1 MYGIRAL
8 MRGGNLP
15 TVIYSVVLVFA
26 YLVAARIGLVFGTV
40 SSSAT
45 IFWPPSGIALAAV
58 LLGGIRYL
66 PAVMLAASL
75 TAVMV
80 NASPL
85 FAFGFAAGNT
95 LEAYAGYYLL
105 HRFSHLDLS
114 LNRPR
119 DFFQV
124 ILLGS
129 LIPPIASA
137 TLGPLSLLESG
148 LLTADI
154 LPDVMWQW
162 WRANVLGIAFFTPIV
177 LVFARPK
184 SKFLKLSKAWELAG
198 LWTASFVI
206 GQSIFLGWHLPGT
219 SPDQPIALT
228 WLFPLLVWA
237 GLRTGRRNTALI
249 QLMFMSQ
256 VLAGAYLQK
265 GYFSDDF
272 SRYGMSN
279 FWMFAML
286 LAVAGMALAVLSTA
300 QRKAA
305 HLLALNAKV
314 FAVSND
320 GIMIVNAD
328 NCIVEVNP
336 AFTELTGY
344 SHDEVLG
351 KDPKLLSSG
360 KQESEFYSDMW
371 KSLIEAGHWEGE
383 LWNRRKDG
391 EAFLAQMSIYTLRDS
406 HNKVINRIAVFSD
419 ITQSKA
425 EQETVA
431 HQAQHDFLTN
441 LPNRLLFRDR
451 FQQQLARAKRHKK
464 KFAVLYIDLDKFKPV
479 NDTLGHRVGD
489 LLLVAVAERLK
500 LQVREIDTISRFGGD
515 EFAVLMS
522 EVTSRNDVTTLADK
536 ILASLSLP
544 YSLEGYDIHI
554 SGSMGIAIYPDD
566 GRDMEMILS
575 KADEAMYK
583 AKHNGAN
590 TYC

>member
-1 MYGIRAL
+1 
-8 MRGGNLP
+8 LP
-15 TVIYSVVLVFA
+15 FIVNSAILVVA
-26 YLVAARIGLVFGTV
+26 YLVAAKVGLVFGTV

-45 IFWPPSGIALAAV
+45 IFWPPGGIALAAL

-66 PAVMLAASL
+66 PAVVLATCL
-75 TAVMV
+75 TALMV

-85 FAFGFAAGNT
+85 FALGFAAGNT
-95 LEAYAGYYLL
+95 LETYAGFYLL
-105 HRFSHLDLS
+105 QRFNHLDLS
-114 LNRPR
+114 LSRPR

-124 ILLGS
+124 ILLGG

-137 TLGPLSLLESG
+137 VLGPLSLLESG
-148 LLTADI
+148 LLTRDI

-177 LVFARPK
+177 LVFAKPQSR
-184 SKFLKLSKAWELAG
+184 FFKLSKAWELAA
-198 LWTASFVI
+198 LWIASFVI

-219 SPDQPIALT
+219 ASDQPIALT

-237 GLRTGRRNTALI
+237 GLRTGRRNAALI

-272 SRYGMSN
+272 ARYGMSN

-300 QRKAA
+300 QRRAA
-305 HLLALNAKV
+305 QLLTLNAKV

-320 GIMIVNAD
+320 GIMIVDTD
-328 NCIVEVNP
+328 NNIIEVNP
-336 AFTELTGY
+336 AFAELTGY
-344 SHDEVLG
+344 SHDEVIG
-351 KDPKLLSSG
+351 KNPKLLTSG
-360 KQESEFYSDMW
+360 KQEPEFYSDMW
-371 KSLIEAGHWEGE
+371 KSLLETGHWEGE

-391 EAFLAQMSIYTLRDS
+391 EAFLALMSIYTLKNA
-406 HNKVINRIAVFSD
+406 HHKVVNRIAVFSD

-451 FQQQLARAKRHKK
+451 FKQQLARAKRHKK

-479 NDTLGHRVGD
+479 NDTLGHLVGD
-489 LLLVAVAERLK
+489 QLLVAVAERLK
-500 LQVREIDTISRFGGD
+500 LQVREIDTVSRFGGD
-515 EFAVLMS
+515 EFAVLMT
-522 EVTSRNDVTTLADK
+522 EVTSRNDVMTLADK

-544 YSLEGYDIHI
+544 YSLDGHTVHVT
-554 SGSMGIAIYPDD
+554 GSMGIAIYPDD
-566 GRDMEMILS
+566 GQDMEMILS
-575 KADEAMYK
+575 KADAAMYK
-583 AKHNGAN
+583 AKHSGSN

>member
-1 MYGIRAL
+1 MYGIRTL
-8 MRGGNLP
+8 KREGNLP
-15 TVIYSVVLVFA
+15 FIVNSVVLVIA
-26 YLVAARIGLVFGTV
+26 YLVAAKIGLVFGTV

-45 IFWPPSGIALAAV
+45 IFWPPGGIALAAL

-66 PAVMLAASL
+66 PAVLLATSL
-75 TAVMV
+75 TALMV
-80 NASPL
+80 HASPL
-85 FAFGFAAGNT
+85 FALGFATGNT
-95 LEAYAGYYLL
+95 LETCAGYYLL
-105 HRFSHLDLS
+105 QRFNHLDLS
-114 LNRPR
+114 LSRPR
-119 DFFQV
+119 DLFQV
-124 ILLGS
+124 ILLGG

-177 LVFARPK
+177 LVFAKPK
-184 SKFLKLSKAWELAG
+184 SRFFKLPKALELSA
-198 LWTASFVI
+198 LWVASFVI
-206 GQSIFLGWHLPGT
+206 GQSIFLGWNLPGVA
-219 SPDQPIALT
+219 PDQPIVLT
-228 WLFPLLVWA
+228 WIVPMLAWA
-237 GLRTGRRNTALI
+237 GLRTGRRNTALV

-256 VLAGAYLQK
+256 VLAGAYLQR

-300 QRKAA
+300 QRRAA
-305 HLLALNAKV
+305 NLLALNAKV

-320 GIMIVNAD
+320 GIMIVDAAN
-328 NCIVEVNP
+328 NIIEVNP

-344 SHDEVLG
+344 THDEALG
-351 KDPKLLSSG
+351 NNPKLLSSG
-360 KQESEFYSDMW
+360 KQEPEFYSDMW
-371 KSLIEAGHWEGE
+371 KSLLETGHWEGE

-391 EAFLAQMSIYTLRDS
+391 EAFLALMSIYTLKDS
-406 HNKVINRIAVFSD
+406 RNNVVNRIAVFSD

-451 FQQQLARAKRHKK
+451 FKQQLARAKRHKR

-479 NDTLGHRVGD
+479 NDTLGHQVGD
-489 LLLVAVAERLK
+489 QLLVAVAERLK
-500 LQVREIDTISRFGGD
+500 LQVREVDTVSRFGGD

-522 EVTSRNDVTTLADK
+522 EVTTRNDVTTLADK
-536 ILASLSLP
+536 ILASLSLS
-544 YSLEGYDIHI
+544 YSLEGHTVQVT
-554 SGSMGIAIYPDD
+554 GSMGIALYPDD
-566 GRDMEMILS
+566 GPDMEAILS
-575 KADEAMYK
+575 KADAAMYK
-583 AKHNGAN
+583 AKRNGSN

>member
-1 MYGIRAL
+1 MYGFHAL
-8 MRGGNLP
+8 KREGNLP
-15 TVIYSVVLVFA
+15 YIVRSAVLVVA
-26 YLVAARIGLVFGTV
+26 YLVAAKVGLVFGTV

-45 IFWPPSGIALAAV
+45 IFWPPGGIALAAL
-58 LLGGIRYL
+58 LLGGIWFL
-66 PAVMLAASL
+66 PFVFLAAIL
-75 TAVMV
+75 TAMMAH
-80 NASPL
+80 ASPL
-85 FAFGFAAGNT
+85 FALGFSVGNT
-95 LEAYAGYYLL
+95 LESFTGYYLL
-105 HRFSHLDLS
+105 RRFNHLDLS
-114 LNRPR
+114 LSRPR
-119 DFFQV
+119 DLFQV
-124 ILLGS
+124 ILLGG

-148 LLTADI
+148 SVTLDI

-177 LVFARPK
+177 LVFARQK
-184 SKFLKLSKAWELAG
+184 SRFFKLSKAWELVA

-206 GQSIFLGWHLPGT
+206 GQSVFLGWNLPGIKL
-219 SPDQPIALT
+219 DQPITLT
-228 WLFPLLVWA
+228 WIVPLLAWA
-237 GLRTGRRNTALI
+237 GLRSGRRNTALI
-249 QLMFMSQ
+249 QLMFMTQ
-256 VLAGAYLQK
+256 VLAGAYFQV

-286 LAVAGMALAVLSTA
+286 LAVAGMALAVFSTA
-300 QRKAA
+300 QRRAA

-320 GIMIVNAD
+320 GIMIVDAD
-328 NCIVEVNP
+328 NRIIEVNP

-351 KDPKLLSSG
+351 KNPKLLSSG
-360 KQESEFYSDMW
+360 KQTAEFYSDMW
-371 KSLIEAGHWEGE
+371 KSLIETSHWEGE

-391 EAFLAQMSIYTLRDS
+391 EAFLVQMSIYTLKDS
-406 HNKVINRIAVFSD
+406 RGKVVNRISVFSD

-451 FQQQLARAKRHKK
+451 FKQQLARAKRHKK

-479 NDTLGHRVGD
+479 NDTLGHQIGD
-489 LLLVAVAERLK
+489 QLLVAVAERLK
-500 LQVREIDTISRFGGD
+500 LQVREIDTVSRFGGD

-522 EVTSRNDVTTLADK
+522 EVSERNDVTTLADK

-544 YSLEGYDIHI
+544 YSLDGHAIHVT
-554 SGSMGIAIYPDD
+554 GSMGIAIYPDD
-566 GRDMEMILS
+566 GRDMEAIMS
-575 KADEAMYK
+575 KADMAMYK
-583 AKHNGAN
+583 AKRNGSN